1 MDVDAP
7 CTICGSSDARRC
19 ARCHSAAYCS
29 RECQQTDWR
38 THRLLCRNFSEQA
51 QDHFANRPSPKHHL
65 VVFFPMNKT
74 RPSLMW
80 VDSKKNKYETEPYFH
95 PVLDQLLHIPGSEY
109 MIGRGLRQIKGNILR
124 GRPSNPDTIHLWFL
138 DPDMPTPNIKT
149 NQAIHG
155 TIPTLIG
162 DTLGEF
168 IWKGPVVAVMRKGTD
183 FEPRHSTAITLTA
196 YRDAIDYLG
205 YYRDTIGS
213 MIDRPG
219 QHDHLAKRVL
229 ADRTSKAIGV
239 RINCRRDQ
247 ATRHE
252 PQMVEVAV
260 PKTHPLFNLEG
271 DDPCDIPF
279 CRITYRLS
287 DTFLFGLELVA
298 KAYDGSLCKEDNS
311 PPSDDLKNPL
321 AELLLTTTS
330 VKNGEWVRLPG
341 YRRHLCLGS
350 ILFVCGSK
358 RDLQIKD
365 IDALCNLIEKFAVPF
380 MSKEDASDPSAEQRL
395 LDQLKQEGSR
405 RGIEY

>member
-1 MDVDAP
+1 MDVDVP

-29 RECQQTDWR
+29 LECQQTDWR
-38 THRLLCRNFSEQA
+38 THRLLCRKFSEHA
-51 QDHFANRPSPKHHL
+51 QGNFANRPSPTHHL
-65 VVFFPMNKT
+65 AVFFPMDKT
-74 RPSLMW
+74 RPSLVW
-80 VDSKKNKYETEPYFH
+80 VDTKKDKYETKPYFH
-95 PVLDQLLHIPGSEY
+95 PVLDQLLHIPDNDGY
-109 MIGRGLRQIKGNILR
+109 IGRDLRQVRGNILR
-124 GRPSNPDTIHLWFL
+124 GREKNQDTLHIWFL
-138 DPDMPTPNIKT
+138 DPDVPPRNIIT

-155 TIPTLIG
+155 TIPTLVG
-162 DTLGEF
+162 DTWGEF
-168 IWKGPVVAVMRKGTD
+168 IWKGPVVAVMRAGTD
-183 FEPRHSTAITLTA
+183 FEPRRSTDITLTA

-213 MIDRPG
+213 MIDEPG
-219 QHDHLAKRVL
+219 QHDHLSKRVL
-229 ADRTSKAIGV
+229 ADRTSKVIGV

-271 DDPCDIPF
+271 DDPCDIP
-279 CRITYRLS
+279 L
-287 DTFLFGLELVA
+287 LFGLELVA
-298 KAYDGSLCKEDNS
+298 KAYDGGLCKEDNG

-330 VKNGEWVRLPG
+330 VKNGEWVRLPS

-350 ILFVCGSK
+350 ILFVRRSK

-365 IDALCNLIEKFAVPF
+365 VDALCNLIEEFAVPF
-380 MSKEDASDPSAEQRL
+380 MLKEDASDPSAKKRL

>member
-1 MDVDAP
+1 MDPLVL
-7 CTICGSSDARRC
+7 CTICGSPEARRC
-19 ARCHSAAYCS
+19 GGCRSAAYCS
-29 RECQQTDWR
+29 LECQQTDWR
-38 THRLLCRNFSEQA
+38 THRLLCRKFAACA
-51 QDHFANRPSPKHHL
+51 QDNFAARPSPNHYL
-65 VVFFPMNKT
+65 AILFPMTEK
-74 RPSLMW
+74 RPSLVW
-80 VDSKKNKYETEPYFH
+80 VDSKKDEYEVRDYFH
-95 PVLDQLLHIPGSEY
+95 PVLNHLLHIPGNNY
-109 MIGRGLRQIKGNILR
+109 IGRGLRQVRANVLR
-124 GRPSNPDTIHLWFL
+124 GRENNQDTLHIWFL
-138 DPDMPTPNIKT
+138 DPDVPPRNIIT

-162 DTLGEF
+162 DTWGEF

-183 FEPRHSTAITLTA
+183 FEPRHSTDITLTA

-213 MIDRPG
+213 MIDEPG
-219 QHDHLAKRVL
+219 QHDHLSKRVL
-229 ADRTSKAIGV
+229 ADRTSKVIGV

-247 ATRHE
+247 AIRHE

-271 DDPCDIPF
+271 DDPCDIP
-279 CRITYRLS
+279 L
-287 DTFLFGLELVA
+287 LFGLELVA
-298 KAYDGSLCKEDNS
+298 KAYDGSLCKEGNG

-330 VKNGEWVRLPG
+330 VKNGEWVRLPS

-350 ILFVCGSK
+350 ILFVRRSK
-358 RDLQIKD
+358 RDLHIKD
-365 IDALCNLIEKFAVPF
+365 VDALCNLIEEFAVPF
-380 MSKEDASDPSAEQRL
+380 MLKEDASDPSAKKRL

>member
-1 MDVDAP
+1 MDIDVP
-7 CTICGSSDARRC
+7 CTICGSSKARRC
-19 ARCHSAAYCS
+19 DRCHSAAYCS

-38 THRLLCRNFSEQA
+38 THRLLCRKFSEHA
-51 QDHFANRPSPKHHL
+51 RDHFANRPSPKHHL
-65 VVFFPMNKT
+65 AVFFPMDKT
-74 RPSLMW
+74 RPSLVW
-80 VDSKKNKYETEPYFH
+80 VDSKKDKYEAEPYFH
-95 PVLDQLLHIPGSEY
+95 PVLDQLLYIPGNKY
-109 MIGRGLRQIKGNILR
+109 IGRDLRQLQGNILR
-124 GRPSNPDTIHLWFL
+124 GRPSSQDTLNLWFL
-138 DPDMPTPNIKT
+138 DSDVPPRNITT
-149 NQAIHG
+149 NKAIHS

-162 DTLGEF
+162 DTWGEF
-168 IWKGPVVAVMRKGTD
+168 IWKGPVVAVMRKGTG
-183 FEPRHSTAITLTA
+183 FEPRHSTDITLTA

-213 MIDRPG
+213 MIEPG
-219 QHDHLAKRVL
+219 QDDHFSKRVL
-229 ADRTSKAIGV
+229 AGRTSKAIGV

-271 DDPCDIPF
+271 DDPCDIP
-279 CRITYRLS
+279 L
-287 DTFLFGLELVA
+287 LFGLELVA
-298 KAYDGSLCKEDNS
+298 KAYDGSLCKEDNG

-321 AELLLTTTS
+321 AELLLTAAS
-330 VKNGEWVRLPG
+330 VKNGEWVRMPS

-350 ILFVCGSK
+350 ILFVRRSK

-365 IDALCNLIEKFAVPF
+365 IDALCNLIEEFAVPF
-380 MSKEDASDPSAEQRL
+380 MLKEDASDPSAKKRL